1 MTEDQSK
8 LLSIF
13 EFKIRQ
19 FMLLCDDLKKE
30 NDDLKKQ
37 LEKSEKEYKEINEEN
52 KTIKTKYDNL
62 KMAKMI
68 SFETGD
74 FKAAKNRISKLVKE
88 VDKCIALLNE

>member
-1 MTEDQSK
+1 MTEDQTK

-19 FMLLCDDLKKE
+19 LMLLCDDLKKE
-30 NDDLKKQ
+30 NEELKNQ
-37 LEKSEKEYKEINEEN
+37 LEISKQEYKGISDEN

-74 FKAAKNRISKLVKE
+74 LKAAKNRISKLVKE

>member
-1 MTEDQSK
+1 MTEDQTK

-19 FMLLCDDLKKE
+19 LMLLCDDLKKDNE
-30 NDDLKKQ
+30 DLKNQ
-37 LEKSEKEYKEINEEN
+37 LETSKQEYKGISDEN
-52 KTIKTKYDNL
+52 KIIKTKYDNL

-68 SFETGD
+68 SFESGD
-74 FKAAKNRISKLVKE
+74 LKAAKNRISKLVKE

>member
-1 MTEDQSK
+1 MTEDQTK

-19 FMLLCDDLKKE
+19 LMLLCDDLKKE

-37 LEKSEKEYKEINEEN
+37 LEKSEKDCKGVIEEN

-74 FKAAKNRISKLVKE
+74 LKAAKNRISKLVKE